1 MPVRTDF
8 ILEGET
14 LSDVSARLHVPACM
28 LMRFNGLYS
37 PAWLLA
43 GREIIVPEG
52 ECAHCSFPCPRDLFA
67 HPAADAPS
75 AQEARASR
83 LFAFICGPLD
93 TLEALSA
100 RFGLSPQRLRADNRL
115 SSPLYPGMIL
125 LIDTQQ
131 RL

>member
-52 ECAHCSFPCPRDLFA
+52 ECGQCAFPCPRALFA
-67 HPAADAPS
+67 RPVPEAPARLKKRLP
-75 AQEARASR
+75 R

-115 SSPLYPGMIL
+115 SGPLYPGMIL
-125 LIDTQQ
+125 LIDTHQ